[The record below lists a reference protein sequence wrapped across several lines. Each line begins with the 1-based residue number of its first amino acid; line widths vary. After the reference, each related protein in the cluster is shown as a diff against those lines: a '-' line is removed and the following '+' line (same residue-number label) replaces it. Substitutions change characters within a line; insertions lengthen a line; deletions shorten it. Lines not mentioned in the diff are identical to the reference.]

1 MRCFLKDWSD
11 LIEYV
16 IHKFINIPQKSKF
29 SQPSSNF
36 NITDSHFLQLQ
47 QGEESI
53 E

>member
-29 SQPSSNF
+29 SQPSPNF
-36 NITDSHFLQLQ
+36 NITDSQLQ
-47 QGEESI
+47 QEQDSI